1 MDEPKRLELTPK
13 EVSELLD
20 RLDKGELSEGD
31 CHQLK
36 EVLLAMVWMGQ
47 KLEDKDL
54 SIRRLQRLFG
64 IKTEKAE
71 NIFGRNEKNDDGTGD
86 SGSNSFEGEG
96 GGGSGPG
103 GDDNGTKCGGQH
115 GACDYPD
122 GEKIIHPHESLKVG
136 DVCPE
141 CERGTLY
148 FYGYGSVVRLI
159 GQPAIRAVIHQPEQL
174 RCSACLKLFTAKL
187 PEQVSKGRADPTA
200 KSMVAIF
207 RYGSGIP
214 FYRNEGLQEGLR
226 TPLPDSTQWDMSEDV
241 GNAAWPVFNELI
253 DVAANSDLIHLDDT
267 GAKILS
273 LMREIKDDKRE
284 RKGIFTTGVLARTNE
299 NREICLMFTGNRHAG
314 ENVQT
319 LLDKRPEHLPLV
331 KLMCDALSRNEPKK
345 TKVILGNCNDHARRE
360 FLDLIPAKKD
370 QPPPDECVYFISRL
384 GVVYYHDSLTKKMP
398 PRERLEYHKKHSLP
412 IMEEL
417 RDWCWLS
424 IENKKVE
431 PNSNMGKAMKYF
443 INHFE
448 ELAKFTE
455 VEGMPLS
462 NAAVERLLK
471 MVVLHRKNSLFYKT
485 ENGAAIGDVLMSV
498 IQTAK
503 RSGVNVFDYL
513 TALQQNKT
521 AVKKNPKA
529 WLPWN
534 YHQQPTTL
542 QISP

>member
-13 EVSELLD
+13 EVSELLN
-20 RLDKGELSEGD
+20 RLDKGEVSEED

-64 IKTEKAE
+64 IKTEKAA
-71 NIFGRNEKNDDGTGD
+71 NIFGKNKKDDGS
-86 SGSNSFEGEG
+86 SGSGS
-96 GGGSGPG
+96 SGPG
-103 GDDNGTKCGGQH
+103 GEGAGGSGSGNDSGTKCGGQH
-115 GACDYPD
+115 GASDYPD
-122 GEKIIHPHESLKVG
+122 AEKIIHPHESLKTG
-136 DVCPE
+136 DTCPE

-148 FYGYGSVVRLI
+148 FYGYGSVLRLI
-159 GQPAIRAVIHQPEQL
+159 GQPAIKAIVHQPEQL

-187 PEQVSKGRADPTA
+187 PDNVSKGRADPTA
-200 KSMVAIF
+200 KSIVAIF
-207 RYGSGIP
+207 RYGSGVP
-214 FYRNEGLQEGLR
+214 FYRNEGLQEMLR
-226 TPLPDSTQWDMSEDV
+226 TPLPDSTQWDMGEGV
-241 GNAAWPVFNELI
+241 GDAAWPIFNELI
-253 DVAANSDLIHLDDT
+253 DGAAASDLIHLDDT
-267 GAKILS
+267 GGKILS
-273 LMREIKDDKRE
+273 LMKEIKDDNRE
-284 RKGIFTTGVLARTNE
+284 RKGIYTTGILAKTYE
-299 NREICLMFTGNRHAG
+299 GREICLMFTGNRHAG

-319 LLDKRPEHLPLV
+319 LLDKRPDHLPTV

-360 FLDLIPAKKD
+360 FVDLIPAKKD
-370 QPPPDECVYFISRL
+370 QLPPDECVYFISRL
-384 GVVYYHDSLTKKMP
+384 GVVYYHDSLTKKMTP
-398 PRERLEYHKKHSLP
+398 KKRLEYHKKYSRP
-412 IMEEL
+412 IMDEL
-417 RDWCWLS
+417 HNWCWLN
-424 IENKKVE
+424 IENKNVE
-431 PNSNMGKAMKYF
+431 PNSNMGGAMKYF

-448 ELAKFTE
+448 ELVKFTE

-471 MVVLHRKNSLFYKT
+471 IVVLHRKNSLFYRT
-485 ENGAAIGDVLMSV
+485 EHGAAIGDILMSV

-513 TALQQNKT
+513 TALQLNKS

-534 YHQQPTTL
+534 YQQQPTTH
-542 QISP
+542 QISH

>member
-13 EVSELLD
+13 EVSALLD
-20 RLDKGELSEGD
+20 RLDRGELSDED

-71 NIFGRNEKNDDGTGD
+71 NIFGGNKKDDDNGSSGSSGASSNEGAGGKGD
-86 SGSNSFEGEG
+86 S
-96 GGGSGPG
+96 
-103 GDDNGTKCGGQH
+103 DDSGTKCGGQH
-115 GACDYPD
+115 GADDYPD
-122 GEKIIHPHESLKVG
+122 SEKIIHPHESLKIG
-136 DVCPE
+136 DPCPD
-141 CERGTLY
+141 CGCGTLY
-148 FYGYGSVVRLI
+148 FYGYGSVVKLV
-159 GQPAIRAVIHQPEQL
+159 GQPSIRAVIHQPEQL

-187 PEQVSKGRADPTA
+187 PDNVSKGRADPTA

-241 GNAAWPVFNELI
+241 GNAAWPIFNELI
-253 DVAANSDLIHLDDT
+253 DCAATSDLLHLDDT
-267 GAKILS
+267 GGKILS
-273 LMREIKDDKRE
+273 LMKEIKDDKRE
-284 RKGIFTTGVLARTNE
+284 RKGIFTTGILARTYE

-319 LLDKRPEHLPLV
+319 LLNKRPENLPLV
-331 KLMCDALSRNEPKK
+331 KLMCDALNRNEPKK

-360 FLDLIPAKKD
+360 FVDLIPAKKD

-384 GVVYYHDSLTKKMP
+384 GIVYHNDSLTKKMTKKS
-398 PRERLEYHKKHSLP
+398 RLEYHKKHSRP
-412 IMEEL
+412 IMDEL
-417 RDWCWLS
+417 FDWCWQN

-431 PNSNMGKAMKYF
+431 PNSSMGKAMKYF

-448 ELAKFTE
+448 ELVKFTE

-485 ENGAAIGDVLMSV
+485 ENGAAIGDILMSV

-513 TALQQNKT
+513 TTLQQNKS

-534 YHQQPTTL
+534 YQQQPITL
-542 QISP
+542 QISH